1 MSPLLAYFDP
11 GAGSLLIQALL
22 GGTAGLIVF
31 GKYLWDSASSAI
43 LHDTARR
50 QSRPNLIASISA
62 DSSGEIPQGLLP

>member
-31 GKYLWDSASSAI
+31 GKYLWDSASAI
-43 LHDTARR
+43 LHGTPRS